1 VRPARALLVVGT
13 CAALAACGEPDFARE
28 AGVTA
33 AALRPDSP
41 NTDQLPPVFGP
52 GEKVETLDSQGGSF
66 RVHFSKQGQN
76 KVPAADADG
85 DGVPD
90 YVQLV
95 AAEYDKV
102 GDFYAQQLGFE
113 RPPSDVSVPMDN
125 GGDAR
130 FDVYLLDFS
139 TSSDGSFSAEQCTS
153 PAATRCPG
161 YMKQENDFI
170 GHNYA
175 SLSLAT
181 RILASHEYFHAVQA
195 GYDAK
200 AGANIN
206 EGTAVWASEQYDAS
220 LEDLEG
226 FVAGYLERPDRG
238 LGQEP
243 IGPVD
248 AFSYGSSLFFQF
260 LGERYDRA
268 IVRKLWEAL
277 RDDVGAEGPD
287 ASWVLALDAV
297 LKDAYDSSIADAFAD
312 FSRWNLFTAGRADPE
327 RAYENGR
334 MYPEL
339 KTKSVTLPFK
349 EEAPRVFPLAAKFY
363 SARAS
368 KSGTLTLAVASGAS
382 LEGVRLLL
390 AREDGGQLAELAEA
404 SAADESSVKLEGVG
418 AGDTIFAA
426 VLNTKTEGDS
436 QRPNVCLGA
445 PSDVEACAR
454 KGSSEKSDAGEG
466 EEPEDDA
473 KRESDGGCSVVAGTQ
488 PRGIWPAALLLLA
501 AGFTCLRSRRRRE
514 ENRKLADRS
523 ASNESS
529 SSPACRPR
537 CSSCRSG
544 PCRTS
549 SASTRSRT

>member
-1 VRPARALLVVGT
+1 VRFVRARLVVRVVSA
-13 CAALAACGEPDFARE
+13 CAAFAACGDPQAARE
-28 AGVTA
+28 AGVAA
-33 AALRPDSP
+33 AALRPDTP
-41 NTDQLPPVFGP
+41 NTDELPPIFGP
-52 GEKVETLDSQGGSF
+52 GEKVETFDSQGGSF
-66 RVHFSKQGQN
+66 RVHFSKQGPN
-76 KVPAADADG
+76 KVPAADTDG

-102 GDFYAQQLGFE
+102 GDFYAKELGFE
-113 RPPSDVSVPMDN
+113 RPPPDVSVPMDN

-153 PAATRCPG
+153 PSATRCPG
-161 YMKQENDFI
+161 YMKQENDFA
-170 GHNYA
+170 GHNYP

-206 EGTAVWASEQYDAS
+206 EGAAVWASEQYDPS

-226 FVAGYLERPDRG
+226 FVAGYLDRPDRG

-260 LGERYDRA
+260 LAERYDRA
-268 IVRKLWEAL
+268 VVRKLWEAL

-287 ASWVLALDAV
+287 ASWVRALDAL
-297 LKDAYDSSIADAFAD
+297 LKEAYDSSIADAFAD

-327 RAYENGR
+327 RAYDNGR

-339 KTKSVTLPFK
+339 KTKNVTLPFQ
-349 EEAPRVFPLAAKFY
+349 EDAPRVFPLAAKFY

-368 KSGTLTLAVASGAS
+368 KGGSLSLAVASDAS

-390 AREDGGQLAELAEA
+390 ARAAGDQIAELAEA
-404 SAADESSVKLEGVG
+404 SAPGEPSVTLEGVA

-436 QRPNVCLGA
+436 QRPTVCLGA
-445 PSDVEACAR
+445 PADIKACAG
-454 KGSSEKSDAGEG
+454 KGGRGKPDAGES
-466 EEPEDDA
+466 EEPKDDT
-473 KRESDGGCSVVAGTQ
+473 KRESDGGCSVIAGRES
-488 PRGIWPAALLLLA
+488 RGVTWPALLLLA
-501 AGFTCLRSRRRRE
+501 ASFISLRQRLRQRRRRAGSR
-514 ENRKLADRS
+514 NPADRP

-529 SSPACRPR
+529 SSRACRPS
-537 CSSCRSG
+537 CSSCRS
-544 PCRTS
+544 
-549 SASTRSRT
+549 